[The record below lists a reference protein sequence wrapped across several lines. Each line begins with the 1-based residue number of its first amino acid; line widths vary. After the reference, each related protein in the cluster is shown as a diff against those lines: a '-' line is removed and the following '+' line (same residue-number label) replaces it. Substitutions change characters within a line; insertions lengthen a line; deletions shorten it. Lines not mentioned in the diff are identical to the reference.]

1 MIFTPYQLHRISLYD
16 NVQNF
21 YRQKFLLDKHSVAG
35 RYSVMTP
42 ANDSQESCER
52 LIDNCE
58 NIINDE
64 FVFGKGASGNL
75 TMYFIF
81 I

>member
-1 MIFTPYQLHRISLYD
+1 M
-16 NVQNF
+16 
-21 YRQKFLLDKHSVAG
+21 
-35 RYSVMTP
+35 MTP